1 MLSAII
7 PSRSAQYL
15 KQTVE
20 DLLNKAEG
28 DVEVIVVYDGRWPE
42 PHEELSNDPRIIQLH
57 HGTIHDNI
65 GMRGS
70 INAGVRLSRGEY
82 LLIIDEQC
90 SVDQGYDIKLIADCS
105 DNWVVIP
112 RRKRLNAETWEL
124 VNDGRPDIDYMQVDY
139 PYQRP
144 YDKTCGLHGAEWKRP
159 ERADILIDDT
169 PTMQGSCYFM
179 TRKWWDRILPNGLDD
194 VNYGPF
200 TAEAQEVSFKTWFTG
215 GRVVVNKKTW
225 YAHFHKGKH
234 GKGYGFSNEQYK
246 RHLAGMEKGRRYVID
261 YWMTTHDFLGD
272 VSVGEKGYDFKW
284 YINEK
289 FAGSPGWENWEERIK
304 HDAPKDF
311 SATYG
316 ERYEPT
322 WTA

>member
-1 MLSAII
+1 M
-7 PSRSAQYL
+7 
-15 KQTVE
+15 
-20 DLLNKAEG
+20 
-28 DVEVIVVYDGRWPE
+28 
-42 PHEELSNDPRIIQLH
+42 H
-57 HGTIHDNI
+57 HGELHNNY
-65 GMRGS
+65 GMRAS
-70 INAGVRLSRGEY
+70 INAGVRISKGEY

-90 SVDQGYDIKLIADCS
+90 MVDQGYDVKLASECG

-112 RRKRLNAETWEL
+112 RRKRLDAENWVL
-124 VNDGRPDIDYMQVDY
+124 IQDGRPDIDYMQVDY

-179 TRKWWDRILPNGLDD
+179 TRKHWDNVVGPLDD
-194 VNYGPF
+194 VNYGTF
-200 TAEAQEVSFKTWFTG
+200 TQEAQEVSFKTWLSG

-225 YAHFHKGKH
+225 YAHLHKGKR

-246 RHLAGMEKGRRYVID
+246 RHLEGTERGRVYCIK
-261 YWMTTHDFLGD
+261 YWMNTKDYPL
-272 VSVGEKGYDFKW
+272 DFKW

-289 FAGSPGWENWEERIK
+289 FPNSPGWEDWEARIK
-304 HDAPKDF
+304 LDAPKDF

-316 ERYEPT
+316 DKYEPS
-322 WTA
+322 W